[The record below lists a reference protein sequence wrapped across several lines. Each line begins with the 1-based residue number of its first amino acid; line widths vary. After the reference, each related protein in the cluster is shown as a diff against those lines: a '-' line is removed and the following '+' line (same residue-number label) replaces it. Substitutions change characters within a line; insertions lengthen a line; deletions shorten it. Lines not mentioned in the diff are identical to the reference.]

1 MINMIKQNLKY
12 PKTKQNIEGTKV
24 FRQLDSDE
32 PIYIKPINFNI
43 KEKIKNTR
51 LLLGITQKDLAK
63 KINVKYNLI
72 NDYENGII
80 IPDKK
85 ILQKISSILNIK
97 L

>member
-1 MINMIKQNLKY
+1 MLKKKLEC

>member
-1 MINMIKQNLKY
+1 MINMIKQNLEY